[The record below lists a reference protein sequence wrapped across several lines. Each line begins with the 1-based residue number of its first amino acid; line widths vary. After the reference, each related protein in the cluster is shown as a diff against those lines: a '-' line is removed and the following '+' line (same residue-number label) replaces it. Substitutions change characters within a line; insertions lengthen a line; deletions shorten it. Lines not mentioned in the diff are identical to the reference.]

1 MPEIRRRR
9 WSADEDAKIRELYPK
24 HGMSWGGWAAELPG
38 RSAQAIQRR
47 ASDIGISKKAW
58 WSTSEDSK
66 IVELFPAHGRDWDG
80 WAVELPARK
89 PRAIADRA
97 RHLGVKG
104 PDRKAKEPK
113 SKPKKAKEP
122 ASAQAVP
129 SSPDQVR
136 TPPSNTTTKP
146 HRPSRPWTDEQRAR
160 LVKLAQ
166 SAVDET
172 RHSLGECAVE
182 LARIIQ
188 EARASRKGKQS

>member
-9 WSADEDAKIRELYPK
+9 WSADEDAKIRELYPT
-24 HGMSWGGWAAELPG
+24 HGMSWDGWAAELPG

-104 PDRKAKEPK
+104 SDRKAD
-113 SKPKKAKEP
+113 KPKAR
-122 ASAQAVP
+122 AVP
-129 SSPDQVR
+129 SSPGPIR
-136 TPPSNTTTKP
+136 ATHPSNTTTKP
-146 HRPSRPWTDEQRAR
+146 HRPSRPWTDEQRAS

-172 RHSLGECAVE
+172 HHSLGECAVE

-188 EARASRKGKQS
+188 ETRANRKGKKS